1 MPARRAQWFTL
12 SIVCCAPIVGLV
24 TASCSSDDSTA
35 DTSGDM
41 SGGRTAGSNAGGG
54 GAGNAPTGSGGNA
67 GTDVSA
73 SGGHST
79 GGDATGGN
87 VTGGNPGSG
96 GASGGGGAK
105 TDAGTGGV
113 KGDSG
118 SNNPPVDGGQL
129 VPLGV
134 SGSWKLSFS
143 DEFNGTA
150 INTANWR
157 IMDTGDQVGWGTQ
170 KWRAADSF
178 LDGNG
183 LLVTRLTTASGALT
197 AGAIYS
203 KWKLSKG
210 YYEARIKHEGGWFAW
225 WIESPEMGNG
235 GANEDPAVYGTE
247 MDICEADAWTA
258 NVLDKQHA
266 IHWHGYAQY
275 HQTVSTSTGIHDNQW
290 HVYGFKWS
298 DAAYDFYV
306 DGAPT
311 WHFTTAISQ
320 TLDEDMII
328 NNASYMGSQTSGIA
342 YVDYVRYWTAQ

>member
-1 MPARRAQWFTL
+1 MSTLRVPWFIL
-12 SIVCCAPIVGLV
+12 SISCGAAIAGSSIV
-24 TASCSSDDSTA
+24 SCSGDDPTA
-35 DTSGDM
+35 DAPGD
-41 SGGRTAGSNAGGG
+41 SDGGETAGS
-54 GAGNAPTGSGGNA
+54 
-67 GTDVSA
+67 
-73 SGGHST
+73 
-79 GGDATGGN
+79 
-87 VTGGNPGSG
+87 NPGSG
-96 GASGGGGAK
+96 GASASTGSGGAGTVVSATGGHSTGGNASGDNAAGGNAMSSNAGSGGAFGSGDAK
-105 TDAGTGGV
+105 ADSGGASAGDAGQ
-113 KGDSG
+113 
-118 SNNPPVDGGQL
+118 P

-134 SGSWKLSFS
+134 AGSWRLAFS
-143 DEFNGTA
+143 DEFAGNA
-150 INTANWR
+150 IDPAKWR
-157 IMDTGDQVGWGTQ
+157 VMDTADPVNWGSQ

-183 LLVTRLTTASGALT
+183 LLVTRLTTATGSLT
-197 AGAIYS
+197 GGAIYS

-235 GANEDPAVYGTE
+235 GANEDPAIYGTE
-247 MDICEADAWTA
+247 MDICEAAAWTG
-258 NVLDKQHA
+258 NVLDKQHN

-275 HQTVSTSTGIHDNQW
+275 HQTVSASTGIHDDQW

-311 WHFTTAISQ
+311 YHFTTAISQ

-328 NNASYMGSQTSGIA
+328 NNASYQGSQTSGIA

>member
-1 MPARRAQWFTL
+1 MGGNPA
-12 SIVCCAPIVGLV
+12 
-24 TASCSSDDSTA
+24 
-35 DTSGDM
+35 
-41 SGGRTAGSNAGGG
+41 GGNTAG
-54 GAGNAPTGSGGNA
+54 GS
-67 GTDVSA
+67 
-73 SGGHST
+73 
-79 GGDATGGN
+79 ATGGN
-87 VTGGNPGSG
+87 GIGGN
-96 GASGGGGAK
+96 SGGGGTKVDGGAGGAK
-105 TDAGTGGV
+105 A
-113 KGDSG
+113 DSG
-118 SNNPPVDGGQL
+118 GSGSSSDAGQL

-134 SGSWKLSFS
+134 SGSWRLSFN

-157 IMDTGDQVGWGTQ
+157 IMDTGDQVNWGTQ

-183 LLVTRLTTASGALT
+183 LLVTRLTTASGTLT
-197 AGAIYS
+197 GGAIYS

-266 IHWHGYAQY
+266 VHWHGYAQY
-275 HQTVSTSTGIHDNQW
+275 HQTVSASTGIHDNQW

-311 WHFTTAISQ
+311 YHFTTAISQ

-342 YVDYVRYWTAQ
+342 YVDYVRYWTP

>member
-1 MPARRAQWFTL
+1 MPTLPAPWFIL
-12 SIVCCAPIVGLV
+12 SISCGAAIAGSSIV
-24 TASCSSDDSTA
+24 SCSGDDATA
-35 DTSGDM
+35 DTSGDID
-41 SGGRTAGSNAGGG
+41 GGETAGSSSGSGGASASTGSGG
-54 GAGNAPTGSGGNA
+54 GAG
-67 GTDVSA
+67 TDISA

-79 GGDATGGN
+79 GGNAAGNNAAGGSN
-87 VTGGNPGSG
+87 AGSG
-96 GASGGGGAK
+96 GALGSGGAK
-105 TDAGTGGV
+105 A
-113 KGDSG
+113 DSG
-118 SNNPPVDGGQL
+118 SGDAKAGSGGSSAGDAGQP
-129 VPLGV
+129 VPLGLA
-134 SGSWKLSFS
+134 GSWHLAFS
-143 DEFNGTA
+143 DEFAGSAIDTA
-150 INTANWR
+150 KWR
-157 IMDTGDQVGWGTQ
+157 IMDTADPVGWGTQ

-183 LLVTRLTTASGALT
+183 LLVTRLTTSTGSLT
-197 AGAIYS
+197 GGAIYS

-235 GANEDPAVYGTE
+235 GATEDPAIYGTE
-247 MDICEADAWTA
+247 MDICEAAPWSG
-258 NVLDKQHA
+258 NVLEKQHN

-275 HQTVSTSTGIHDNQW
+275 HQTVSASTGIKDNQW

-311 WHFTTAISQ
+311 YHFTTAISQ

-328 NNASYMGSQTSGIA
+328 NNASYQGNQTSGIA